1 MENLLVLVVD
11 DNLVSRLLPGF
22 ILKAFDSHIQVFECE
37 NGHAALDLLSSLHI
51 THVLLDISLPDLD
64 GIQVAKQIRAIPT
77 LKHVKLIAY
86 TADVNS
92 VLNYRMKSNG
102 FDGVLLKPPCRE
114 DLLKA
119 LGVFP

>member
-1 MENLLVLVVD
+1 VLVVD
-11 DNLVSRLLPGF
+11 DNLASRLLPGF

-37 NGHAALDLLSSLHI
+37 NGHAALDLLSSQHI